1 MTSST
6 STRKHSHGARTAV
19 VTGAGS
25 GIGLATTFR
34 LAEAGYKVWA
44 LDIKEAP
51 RQLTAAGVTAVSAD
65 ITDPTVL
72 NRVLAE
78 CIGDGAL
85 QSLVNAAGVAFFGRD
100 VSALDADEDL
110 WRATLEVNLEGTRRM
125 TAAALPFLRR
135 ADGAAMVHVAS
146 IAGLRGMDSP
156 MDAYQVSKAAV
167 VSLSRSIAIQLGP
180 EGIRSN
186 TVCPGA
192 ILTPMIA
199 PLYGESPE
207 RRDRMEQKTPLRRL
221 GTPEDVAAA
230 ISWLLSDEA
239 AFVTGTDL
247 IVDGGWL
254 AQTV

>member
-1 MTSST
+1 MTFSST
-6 STRKHSHGARTAV
+6 LREHSPHTRTAL

-25 GIGLATTFR
+25 GIGLATALR
-34 LAEAGYKVWA
+34 LVQGGYKVCA
-44 LDIKEAP
+44 LDINEVPSGLA
-51 RQLTAAGVTAVSAD
+51 AAGVTAVRAD
-65 ITDPTVL
+65 ITDATSL
-72 NRVLAE
+72 HHALE
-78 CIGDGAL
+78 DCLGDGAL
-85 QSLVNAAGVAFFGRD
+85 TSLVNAAGVAFFGRD

-110 WRATLEVNLEGTRRM
+110 WRDTLEVNLEGTRRM

-135 ADGAAMVHVAS
+135 ADRAAMVHVAS

-180 EGIRSN
+180 QGIRSN

-199 PLYGESPE
+199 PLYDKSPK
-207 RRDRMEQKTPLRRL
+207 RRHRMEQKTPLRRL

-230 ISWLLSDEA
+230 ICWLLSDEA

-247 IVDGGWL
+247 VVDGGWL
-254 AQTV
+254 AQIV